1 MKKPAAMLRVSFFP
15 TAKERYAD
23 RLSNAAKAASDVLYL
38 YFLRSEIISI
48 SILEELMTSVLAYE
62 CKSVKPRCGGCRSGG
77 SHEEIKCSVRIIL
90 TG

>member
-23 RLSNAAKAASDVLYL
+23 RLSNAVKAAFDVLYL

-48 SILEELMTSVLAYE
+48 LEELVTSVLAYE
-62 CKSVKPRCGGCRSGG
+62 CKSVKP
-77 SHEEIKCSVRIIL
+77 
-90 TG
+90 